1 VERKLRPARP
11 KKGKK
16 PRNRPDGQVSAWKH
30 LSVLAARGVRIE
42 DPRTTFVA
50 PEATVEP
57 GATLRPFVV
66 VEGRS
71 VVRAGAMVGP
81 FVRLVNAEIGENAQV
96 FDHCLILESAVAAR
110 AQVGPFTHIRP
121 GSHVGDGAR
130 VGNFVELK
138 KARLGEG
145 AKAPH
150 LTYLGDVQVGPR
162 ANIGAGTITCNYDG
176 SAKYQ
181 TSIGADAFVGSDST
195 LVAPV
200 TVGDGAYIAAGSTIT
215 HDVPADA
222 LALGRARQV
231 VKPGWARERRARK
244 GGAH

>member
-16 PRNRPDGQVSAWKH
+16 PRNRPDGQVSASKH